1 MVGATAL
8 LVLEAMIVQSQ
19 VIILATWFT
28 KTPSNCFPVCGG
40 LSDGINRPIRNGTTC
55 DCSDGWSGINCNMCT
70 TDESCDA
77 FMPEGLKGTC
87 YKGGVLVKKNHQMCN
102 VTNRKILD
110 ILNGKI
116 PQVTFSCN
124 ATEATCNFQFWVD
137 QRESFFCGLDSCEFD
152 TEYKGST
159 NITNYHC
166 ANAHCKCVP
175 DRMLCGE

>member
-1 MVGATAL
+1 MTAL
-8 LVLEAMIVQSQ
+8 IDLFEMALRAIAPMDGVVST
-19 VIILATWFT
+19 VICALPTNPVMRSCLKALRVLATKAVF
-28 KTPSNCFPVCGG
+28 
-40 LSDGINRPIRNGTTC
+40 LS
-55 DCSDGWSGINCNMCT
+55 
-70 TDESCDA
+70 
-77 FMPEGLKGTC
+77 
-87 YKGGVLVKKNHQMCN
+87 KKNHQMCN

-110 ILNGKI
+110 NLNGKI

-175 DRMLCGE
+175 DRMLCGEKGSIDISRLFRHRNHQRTWVIFSAT